1 MDGHSTRTRR
11 VWHAPPRDRP
21 RSVCSGSYVDEFEDE
36 ELPAVGFVEAV
47 NLVNVRVVQCGL
59 ANKFLIHLRPRSRSG
74 LQV

>member
-1 MDGHSTRTRR
+1 MGILREPDGFGTH
-11 VWHAPPRDRP
+11 HRP